1 MDHGTFG
8 FHCSHEVFTVKMIS
22 ILRISKYFRVF
33 PVLFFRAQTTASNVH
48 TLLTALT
55 VSRPVRLASWER
67 MTLWSGST
75 LTLDARAACAT
86 QTVPMGKRDAAEG
99 PQLADPWVED
109 VFWAMGG
116 IVVRMP
122 LRASAVDG
130 RMAGFK
136 S

>member
-1 MDHGTFG
+1 MP
-8 FHCSHEVFTVKMIS
+8 
-22 ILRISKYFRVF
+22 
-33 PVLFFRAQTTASNVH
+33 PVPPKLYLWVREMQQRA
-48 TLLTALT
+48 
-55 VSRPVRLASWER
+55 
-67 MTLWSGST
+67 
-75 LTLDARAACAT
+75 
-86 QTVPMGKRDAAEG
+86 